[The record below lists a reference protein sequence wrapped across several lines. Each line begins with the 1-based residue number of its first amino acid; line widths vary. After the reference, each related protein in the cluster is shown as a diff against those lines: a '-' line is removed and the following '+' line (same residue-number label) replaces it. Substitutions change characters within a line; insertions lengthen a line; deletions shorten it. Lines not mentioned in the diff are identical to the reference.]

1 MAAIRLP
8 PVDVNA
14 LKERLYND
22 YRVEVPLFK
31 WNDQPFMRVSFQGY
45 NSRTNADALVDAL
58 KHLMQP

>member
-22 YRVEVPLFK
+22 YRVEAPVFK

-45 NSRTNADALVDAL
+45 NSRTDADALVDAL